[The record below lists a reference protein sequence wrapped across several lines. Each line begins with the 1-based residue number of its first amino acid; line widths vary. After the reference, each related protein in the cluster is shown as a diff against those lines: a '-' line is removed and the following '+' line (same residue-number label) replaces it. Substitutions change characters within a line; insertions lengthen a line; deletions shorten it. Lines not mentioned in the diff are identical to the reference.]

1 MKKATKKKISKFE
14 NIVKVIAFFL
24 AVAGPVSIV
33 FAKSS
38 LSAVNYKLEKVKKGI
53 QKSNIPARFEV
64 VKQNPIV
71 ICDGAH
77 NPEAIHKLISSIEK
91 KFNKEIKS

>member
-53 QKSNIPARFEV
+53 SIQEKTNESLDMKINELASLENIQEV
-64 VKQNPIV
+64 IKEQGLTYNNNNI
-71 ICDGAH
+71 
-77 NPEAIHKLISSIEK
+77 KSIE
-91 KFNKEIKS
+91 